1 MIFTEQIARKPDHY
15 PFAAELIDVMWAGH
29 WTPNEFTFTSDLQN
43 YRVDLTDQERE
54 VVKNALSAIGQ
65 IEVAVKTYWARLGN
79 TLKHPSLNDL
89 GLVMAHIE
97 VIHSRAYEKLL
108 DTLQLQDVFQENLK
122 LDIIRGR
129 VNYLRK
135 YLDKNYS
142 DDKKQ
147 FVYSLILFTL
157 FVENV
162 SLFSQFYIILWF
174 NRYRNVLKDTA
185 QQVDYTKREELLH
198 AQAGTKL
205 IQIIRQEHPELFD
218 EELEKRV
225 IQEAQ
230 EAYKAESKIVDWM
243 LGSYVGDRLSAP
255 LLKEYI
261 KGRINDSLIGIG
273 FVAPFELNEVL
284 IEQTRWMDE
293 DVLGTN
299 MTDFFHKRPTD
310 YAKAHTAFDE
320 AAVFG

>member
-1 MIFTEQIARKPDHY
+1 MIFDEQISRKPDHY
-15 PFAAELIDVMWAGH
+15 PFANEMIDAMWAGH

-43 YRVDLTDQERE
+43 YKVDFNDKERE
-54 VVKNALSAIGQ
+54 VIKNALSAIGQ

-79 TLKHPSLNDL
+79 TLRHPSLSDL
-89 GLVMAHIE
+89 GIVMAQIE
-97 VIHSRAYEKLL
+97 VIHGRAYERLL
-108 DTLQLQDVFQENLK
+108 DVLELQDTFQENLK

-135 YLDKNYS
+135 YLDKNYT

-162 SLFSQFYIILWF
+162 SLFSQFYVVLWF
-174 NRYRNVLKDTA
+174 NRFRNSLKDAA
-185 QQVDYTKREELLH
+185 QQIDYTKREELLH

-205 IQIIRQEHPELFD
+205 IQIIRSEYPYLFD
-218 EELEKRV
+218 DELEARIV
-225 IQEAQ
+225 QEAQ
-230 EAYKAESKIVDWM
+230 EAFKAESKIVDWM
-243 LGSYVGDRLSAP
+243 LGDYTGENLNKAV
-255 LLKEYI
+255 LKEYI
-261 KGRINDSLIGIG
+261 KGRINESLVGIG
-273 FVAPFELNEVL
+273 FKTPFVLNEVL

-310 YAKAHTAFDE
+310 YAKSHTSFDE
-320 AAVFG
+320 AAIFG